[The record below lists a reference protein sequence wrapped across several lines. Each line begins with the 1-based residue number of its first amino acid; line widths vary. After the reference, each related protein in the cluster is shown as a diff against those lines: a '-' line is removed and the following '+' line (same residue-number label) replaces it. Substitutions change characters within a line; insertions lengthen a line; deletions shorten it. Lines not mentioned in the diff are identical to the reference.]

1 MAKKK
6 EKKNILIK
14 IITYLV
20 VLIFFTAVYSHFI
33 GTKGLFIREYA
44 IINERIP
51 QNFNGFKIVHFT
63 DLHYGTTVKEKE
75 LKKLVNTINE
85 LKPDLVVFTGDLVD
99 RHVLLKE
106 NDINILT
113 RELNRIEASTGK
125 YITRGNHDI
134 HEEYDNLIKQT
145 NFTIFNNQNTLI
157 YSEENTPI
165 RLVGLDDYLEHE
177 IKIDDAFNYN
187 KEEDIYTILLAHEP
201 DVIDKLSEQKI
212 DLFLSG
218 HSHNGQIRLPFIG
231 AIYTTIGAKKYYDE
245 KYELNNT
252 LMYISGGIG
261 TSTAEFRLFVRP
273 SINFYRLYTN

>member
-134 HEEYDNLIKQT
+134 HEEYDNLIKET
-145 NFTIFNNQNTLI
+145 NFTSFNNQNTLI

-165 RLVGLDDYLEHE
+165 RLVGLD
-177 IKIDDAFNYN
+177 K
-187 KEEDIYTILLAHEP
+187 
-201 DVIDKLSEQKI
+201 
-212 DLFLSG
+212 
-218 HSHNGQIRLPFIG
+218 
-231 AIYTTIGAKKYYDE
+231 
-245 KYELNNT
+245 
-252 LMYISGGIG
+252 
-261 TSTAEFRLFVRP
+261 
-273 SINFYRLYTN
+273 